1 MKGEHH
7 YTTTVRWT
15 GNKGQGTSHY
25 SLYERSH
32 TVSVENKVDL
42 LCSSDPAF
50 RGDDAKY
57 NPEDLLVASI
67 SSCHMLWYLH
77 VCSEAGVV
85 VIDYTDHATG
95 TMVETAVGGGHFSE
109 VTLHPVVIVS
119 DASMLEKASALHDEA
134 HKFCFI
140 ANSCN
145 FPIHHKATSEVGIS
159 DQ

>member
-7 YTTTVRWT
+7 YKTTVSWT

-25 SLYERSH
+25 SVYERNH
-32 TVSVENKVDL
+32 TVLVENKVDL

-50 RGDDAKY
+50 RGDATKH

-77 VCSEAGVV
+77 VCSAAGVV
-85 VIDYTDHATG
+85 VVAYTDHATG
-95 TMVETAVGGGHFSE
+95 TMVETADGGGHFSE

-119 DASMLEKASALHDEA
+119 DASMLEKANALHDEA

-145 FPIHHKATSEVGIS
+145 FPIHHKPTSEVGVWG
-159 DQ
+159 